1 MKRDTFIV
9 YGEWEDDLEDLDDHE
24 VAELTRAFFAYV
36 RRGEKPTFEN
46 EDRMIR
52 KCWRTVQGAEDR
64 AIAAYDEKCE
74 KNRLNG
80 QKGGAPKGNKNA
92 KKQPNNRTVEKT
104 TENNPPNPN
113 PNPNPNPDPDRGRG
127 RNNSPVVSPSAD
139 TTTTTALQEQIV
151 QKWNQHDFV
160 QKIKRVDNPQKRWER
175 TEMAIAVAGGQDKFL
190 NILDTLDKQAY
201 LTKQPNEGYRV
212 IYDWLIQP
220 ETFQSLIE
228 GKYEKSRD
236 KFGDGWEVVEFG

>member
-1 MKRDTFIV
+1 MTKSDTYIAC
-9 YGEWEDDLEDLDDHE
+9 GEWEEYVRDLTQAEKGDILD
-24 VAELTRAFFAYV
+24 ALFAYW
-36 RRGEKPTFEN
+36 RRGELLTF
-46 EDRMIR
+46 
-52 KCWRTVQGAEDR
+52 KDR
-64 AIAAYDEKCE
+64 AQTTAWRPIQFFIDRCDKAYDAKCE
-74 KNRLNG
+74 QNRENG
-80 QKGGAPKGNKNA
+80 KKGGRPKKEDSEKP
-92 KKQPNNRTVEKT
+92 KKPNGYLGSSEKT
-104 TENNPPNPN
+104 EKTLPKPKPKH
-113 PNPNPNPDPDRGRG
+113 DPKPERGREYK
-127 RNNSPVVSPSAD
+127 PVVSPSAD

-228 GKYEKSRD
+228 GKYAKSRD